1 MKAKPSEIK
10 KLVAL
15 LDDEAPSAEWLAK
28 AVFELVEDLIAQRQ
42 QYVVFAVHPSLN
54 LIQAVGP
61 YLSQDKAKKDYVKR
75 IHAYDNNSFARLAL
89 LRNPD
94 TISKD

>member
-1 MKAKPSEIK
+1 MAVKPSELK
-10 KLVAL
+10 KMIAL
-15 LDDEAPSAEWLAK
+15 LDAEAPDVEWLAK
-28 AVFELVEDLIAQRQ
+28 AVFELVEDLIAQRT

-61 YLSQDKAKKDYVKR
+61 YATVDKAKKDYVKR
-75 IHAYDNNSFARLAL
+75 IHAYDNHSFARLAL